1 MTFDLQDKLVSAMA
15 VRVCCRGNRLALHL
29 LSRSVSHSSVS
40 MESVDELDSHTRA
53 LFSRSAIGTF
63 FQERPLL
70 TNPFTQDALLRA
82 YLRRHL
88 PEQEVERDLL
98 RFGERLVA
106 EIDAL
111 GRQCELKP
119 PVLQHYDAWG
129 RRVDRILTCDA
140 WTRLKRISAQEG
152 LVAAGYERTY
162 GDWSRVYQMSK
173 MYLFAPSAG
182 LYTCPLAMTD
192 GAAKV
197 IESLGVPVREAF
209 ERLTTRDEKR
219 FWTSGQWMTERR
231 GGSDVSSGTETVA
244 RRQQD
249 GWFKLYGFKWFTSA
263 TDADMTLTLA
273 RITDQHGRSTAGSS
287 GLSLFLAEVWDA
299 DGSSN
304 GVEVQRLKDKLGTRQ
319 VPTAEL
325 LLDGT
330 NAQLLSEEGRGV
342 ASIANMLTI
351 TRIYNAVCAVG
362 AMRRISHLCRE
373 YACKRSAFGKL
384 LKDHA
389 LHVQTLSRLEVETR
403 AAFLLTME
411 VCRLLGR
418 EENRSASDRDTLLLR
433 LLTPVAK
440 LYTAKQAVCVVSEG
454 LESFGGQGYIED
466 TGLPSMLRDAQVSVC
481 DLHLRFIRSD
491 ELPVG
496 QICFSPTDGST
507 RTTLTRTHS
516 RVNATAVIDLPQ
528 PRVRRERMA
537 ALKAEHTQTRLNL
550 DQNENEKIPCFA
562 VLDQEIRRTLEL
574 VLQGNAKSVLSIW
587 EGTTNVLSLDV
598 LRSIAKSSGSVLR
611 AFFTDVNE
619 RLLAA
624 DASAALRPAVASL
637 CASLSGLERFT
648 RAAAS
653 RPAGTLELSARDLS
667 YSLARIYMGALLV
680 DHAAWEKATHTDVYA
695 ALRWCEQDLC
705 PVVSGD
711 SVGCYDP
718 QTAAMDTALVYD
730 GLKP

>member
-1 MTFDLQDKLVSAMA
+1 MA
-15 VRVCCRGNRLALHL
+15 VQVCFRGQRLALL
-29 LSRSVSHSSVS
+29 KLKLSRSVSHSSVS
-40 MESVDELDSHTRA
+40 VSEPDSHTHTHTPVP
-53 LFSRSAIGTF
+53 FSRSAIGNF

-82 YLRRHL
+82 YLQRHL
-88 PEQEVERDLL
+88 PEQQVQQDLL
-98 RFGERLVA
+98 LFGERLVS
-106 EIDAL
+106 EIEAL
-111 GRQCELKP
+111 GRQCELSP

-140 WTRLKRISAQEG
+140 WTRLKHISAQEG

-162 GDWSRVYQMSK
+162 GEWSRVYQMSK
-173 MYLFAPSAG
+173 IYLFAPSAG

-197 IESLGVPVREAF
+197 IESLGAPVREAF

-249 GWFKLYGFKWFTSA
+249 GGFKLYGFKWFTSA

-273 RITDQHGRSTAGSS
+273 RITDRLGRSTTGSR
-287 GLSLFLAEVWDA
+287 GLSLFLAEVWDSE
-299 DGSSN
+299 GLCN
-304 GVEVQRLKDKLGTRQ
+304 GIEVQRLKDKLGTRQ

-325 LLDGT
+325 LLDGMS
-330 NAQLLSEEGRGV
+330 AQLLSEEGRGV

-351 TRIYNAVCAVG
+351 TRIHNTVCAVG
-362 AMRRISHLCRE
+362 AMRRITHLCRE
-373 YACKRSAFGKL
+373 YARKRAAFGKL

-403 AAFLLTME
+403 AAFLFAME

-418 EENRSASDRDTLLLR
+418 EENKSASDRETLLLR

-440 LYTAKQAVCVVSEG
+440 LYTAKQAVSVVSEG

-466 TGLPSMLRDAQVSVC
+466 TGLPSMLRDAQV
-481 DLHLRFIRSD
+481 
-491 ELPVG
+491 
-496 QICFSPTDGST
+496 
-507 RTTLTRTHS
+507 
-516 RVNATAVIDLPQ
+516 
-528 PRVRRERMA
+528 
-537 ALKAEHTQTRLNL
+537 
-550 DQNENEKIPCFA
+550 
-562 VLDQEIRRTLEL
+562 
-574 VLQGNAKSVLSIW
+574 LSIW

-598 LRSIAKSSGSVLR
+598 LRSIAKSSGSVLQ
-611 AFFTDVNE
+611 AFFTDVTE

-624 DASAALRPAVASL
+624 EASAALRPAVTSL
-637 CASLSGLERFT
+637 NTSLSSLKRFT
-648 RAAAS
+648 LTAAA
-653 RPAGTLELSARDLS
+653 RPSETLELSARDLA
-667 YSLARIYMGALLV
+667 YSLARVYMGALLV
-680 DHAAWEKATHTDVYA
+680 DHAAWENATHMDIYT
-695 ALRWCEQDLC
+695 ALRWCDQDLC
-705 PVVSGD
+705 PVVSRD
-711 SVGCYDP
+711 AAGCYDP

-730 GLKP
+730 GLQN

>member
-1 MTFDLQDKLVSAMA
+1 MAVCLCSFETRNAQIASAMA
-15 VRVCCRGNRLALHL
+15 VRLCCRGNRSALHT
-29 LSRSVSHSSVS
+29 LSRSASRSSGAS
-40 MESVDELDSHTRA
+40 IESVGELDSHSHS

-88 PEQEVERDLL
+88 PEQEVQRDLL
-98 RFGERLVA
+98 RFGERLVT
-106 EIDAL
+106 EIEAL

-140 WTRLKRISAQEG
+140 WTRLKHISAQEG

-162 GDWSRVYQMSK
+162 GEWSRVYQMSK

-219 FWTSGQWMTERR
+219 FWTQDVDDECVRR
-231 GGSDVSSGTETVA
+231 RLPGDSRRTGS
-244 RRQQD
+244 R
-249 GWFKLYGFKWFTSA
+249 
-263 TDADMTLTLA
+263 
-273 RITDQHGRSTAGSS
+273 
-287 GLSLFLAEVWDA
+287 GLSLFMAEVWDA

-325 LLDGT
+325 LLDGM

-351 TRIYNAVCAVG
+351 TRIYNTVCAAA

-466 TGLPSMLRDAQVSVC
+466 TGLPSMLRDAQV
-481 DLHLRFIRSD
+481 
-491 ELPVG
+491 
-496 QICFSPTDGST
+496 
-507 RTTLTRTHS
+507 
-516 RVNATAVIDLPQ
+516 
-528 PRVRRERMA
+528 
-537 ALKAEHTQTRLNL
+537 
-550 DQNENEKIPCFA
+550 
-562 VLDQEIRRTLEL
+562 
-574 VLQGNAKSVLSIW
+574 LSIW

-598 LRSIAKSSGSVLR
+598 LRSIAKSSGSVLQ
-611 AFFTDVNE
+611 AFFVDVNE

-624 DASAALRPAVASL
+624 DASAALRPAVSSL
-637 CASLSGLERFT
+637 RTSLSALKRFAQT
-648 RAAAS
+648 AAS
-653 RPAGTLELSARDLS
+653 RPAGTLELSARDLA

-680 DHAAWEKATHTDVYA
+680 DHAAWEDATHTDIYA
-695 ALRWCEQDLC
+695 ALRWCDQDLC

-711 SVGCYDP
+711 AVGCYDP

-730 GLKP
+730 GLEP

>member
-1 MTFDLQDKLVSAMA
+1 MA

-466 TGLPSMLRDAQVSVC
+466 TGLPSMLRDAQV
-481 DLHLRFIRSD
+481 
-491 ELPVG
+491 
-496 QICFSPTDGST
+496 
-507 RTTLTRTHS
+507 
-516 RVNATAVIDLPQ
+516 
-528 PRVRRERMA
+528 
-537 ALKAEHTQTRLNL
+537 
-550 DQNENEKIPCFA
+550 
-562 VLDQEIRRTLEL
+562 
-574 VLQGNAKSVLSIW
+574 LSIW

>member
-1 MTFDLQDKLVSAMA
+1 MAAHCSGCVFTVCVHLGWDKC
-15 VRVCCRGNRLALHL
+15 RVCCRGQRLTLRM

-40 MESVDELDSHTRA
+40 ISEPDSHTHTPA
-53 LFSRSAIGTF
+53 PFSRSAIGTF

-82 YLRRHL
+82 YLQRHL
-88 PEQEVERDLL
+88 PDQQVQRDLL
-98 RFGERLVA
+98 LFGERLVS
-106 EIDAL
+106 EIEAL
-111 GRQCELKP
+111 GRQCELSP
-119 PVLQHYDAWG
+119 PVLQRYDAWG

-140 WTRLKRISAQEG
+140 WTRLKHISAQEG

-173 MYLFAPSAG
+173 IYLFAPSAG

-273 RITDQHGRSTAGSS
+273 RITDRHGRSTAGSS
-287 GLSLFLAEVWDA
+287 GLSLFLAEAWDS
-299 DGSSN
+299 DGLCN
-304 GVEVQRLKDKLGTRQ
+304 GIEVQRLKDKLGTRQ

-325 LLDGT
+325 LLDGMS
-330 NAQLLSEEGRGV
+330 AQLLSEEGRGV

-351 TRIYNAVCAVG
+351 TRIHNTVCAVG
-362 AMRRISHLCRE
+362 AMRRITHLCRE
-373 YACKRSAFGKL
+373 YARKRAAFRKL

-403 AAFLLTME
+403 AAFLFAME

-433 LLTPVAK
+433 LLTPIAK
-440 LYTAKQAVCVVSEG
+440 LYTAVSVVSEG

-466 TGLPSMLRDAQVSVC
+466 TGLPSMLRDAQV
-481 DLHLRFIRSD
+481 
-491 ELPVG
+491 
-496 QICFSPTDGST
+496 
-507 RTTLTRTHS
+507 
-516 RVNATAVIDLPQ
+516 
-528 PRVRRERMA
+528 
-537 ALKAEHTQTRLNL
+537 
-550 DQNENEKIPCFA
+550 
-562 VLDQEIRRTLEL
+562 
-574 VLQGNAKSVLSIW
+574 LSIW

-598 LRSIAKSSGSVLR
+598 LRSIAKSSGSVLQ
-611 AFFTDVNE
+611 AFFTDLLVCVCVCLQE
-619 RLLAA
+619 RLLA
-624 DASAALRPAVASL
+624 
-637 CASLSGLERFT
+637 RFAQT
-648 RAAAS
+648 AAA
-653 RPAGTLELSARDLS
+653 RPAGTLELSARDLA

-680 DHAAWEKATHTDVYA
+680 DHATWENATHTDIYA
-695 ALRWCEQDLC
+695 ALRWCDQDLC
-705 PVVSGD
+705 PVVSRD
-711 SVGCYDP
+711 AAGCYDP

-730 GLKP
+730 GLQP

>member
-1 MTFDLQDKLVSAMA
+1 MA
-15 VRVCCRGNRLALHL
+15 VQVSCRGNCLALRM

-40 MESVDELDSHTRA
+40 VESVSELDSHTHTPA

-82 YLRRHL
+82 YLQRHL
-88 PEQEVERDLL
+88 PEQAVQRDLL
-98 RFGERLVA
+98 LFGERLVS
-106 EIDAL
+106 EIEAL
-111 GRQCELKP
+111 GRQCELNP
-119 PVLQHYDAWG
+119 PVLQRFDPWG

-140 WTRLKRISAQEG
+140 WTRLKHISAQEG

-162 GDWSRVYQMSK
+162 GEWSRVYQMSK
-173 MYLFAPSAG
+173 IYLFAPSAG

-197 IESLGVPVREAF
+197 IESLGVHSSREAF

-273 RITDQHGRSTAGSS
+273 RITDRHGRSTAGSS
-287 GLSLFLAEVWDA
+287 GLSLFLAEVWDS
-299 DGSSN
+299 DGLCN
-304 GVEVQRLKDKLGTRQ
+304 GIEVQRLKDKLGTRQ

-325 LLDGT
+325 LLDGMS
-330 NAQLLSEEGRGV
+330 AQLLSEEGRGV

-351 TRIYNAVCAVG
+351 TRIHNTVCAVG
-362 AMRRISHLCRE
+362 AMRRITHLCRE
-373 YACKRSAFGKL
+373 YARKRAAFGKL

-403 AAFLLTME
+403 AAFLFAME

-433 LLTPVAK
+433 LLTPIAK
-440 LYTAKQAVCVVSEG
+440 LYTAKQAVSVVSEG

-466 TGLPSMLRDAQVSVC
+466 TGLPSMLRDAQV
-481 DLHLRFIRSD
+481 
-491 ELPVG
+491 
-496 QICFSPTDGST
+496 
-507 RTTLTRTHS
+507 
-516 RVNATAVIDLPQ
+516 
-528 PRVRRERMA
+528 
-537 ALKAEHTQTRLNL
+537 
-550 DQNENEKIPCFA
+550 
-562 VLDQEIRRTLEL
+562 
-574 VLQGNAKSVLSIW
+574 LSIW

-598 LRSIAKSSGSVLR
+598 LRSIAKSSGSVLQ
-611 AFFTDVNE
+611 AFFTDVTE

-624 DASAALRPAVASL
+624 EASAALRPAVTSL
-637 CASLSGLERFT
+637 HTSLSALKRFT
-648 RAAAS
+648 QTAAA
-653 RPAGTLELSARDLS
+653 RPTGALELSARDLA

-680 DHAAWEKATHTDVYA
+680 DHAAWENATHTDIYA
-695 ALRWCEQDLC
+695 ALRWCDQDLC
-705 PVVSGD
+705 PVVSRD
-711 SVGCYDP
+711 SAGCYDP
-718 QTAAMDTALVYD
+718 QKAAMDTALVYD
-730 GLKP
+730 GLQP